1 MAMGKVSKEKSDG
14 DELTLIGGQAVI
26 EGVLMRSKEKTAV
39 AVRAESGRI
48 VEKVWRISPLAARI
62 RLFKFPIVRGVGV
75 LYETLVIG
83 FQALAFSANAAAG
96 KDEKGSDV
104 LGRREMFFSFA
115 VAILLAVLLFVV
127 APLFLAKL
135 VVGSNRTFLFNLVD
149 GVFRMLAF
157 LAYLIFISL
166 FKDVQ
171 RLFQYHGAE
180 HMTIH
185 AYEHHEPLLT
195 AKIRK
200 YPTMHPRCGT
210 SFLLIVMLVSIV
222 VFSLVN
228 PGGFMSKF
236 LSRLLLLPVIAGV
249 SYELLRLG
257 AKFEKF
263 PLMKL
268 IVVPGLLLQR
278 ITTKE
283 PDNSQILVAVAALKA
298 VLRMK

>member
-1 MAMGKVSKEKSDG
+1 MGQAKKGVN
-14 DELTLIGGQAVI
+14 DELLLIGGQAVI
-26 EGVLMRSKEKTAV
+26 EGVLMRSREKTAV
-39 AVRAESGRI
+39 AVRAESGKI
-48 VEKVWRISPLAARI
+48 VRKVWKISPLASRI
-62 RLFKFPIVRGVGV
+62 KLFKFPLIRGVGV
-75 LYETLVIG
+75 LYETLSIG
-83 FQALAFSANAAAG
+83 FKALTFSANAAAG

-104 LGRREMFFSFA
+104 LGKREMFFSFA
-115 VAILLAVLLFVV
+115 FAIALAVLLFVV

-135 VVGSNRTFLFNLVD
+135 VTNGSGFLFNLVD
-149 GVFRMLAF
+149 GIFRMLAF
-157 LAYLIFISL
+157 VAYLVFISL

-185 AYEHHEPLLT
+185 AYEHHDQLLPV
-195 AKIRK
+195 KIRK

-210 SFLLIVMLVSIV
+210 SFLLIVVLVSV
-222 VFSLVN
+222 AVFSFVN
-228 PGGFMSKF
+228 PAGFFPK
-236 LSRLLLLPVIAGV
+236 LVSRLLLLPAIAGL

-263 PLMKL
+263 PLMKV

-283 PDNSQILVAVAALKA
+283 PDNSQILVAVEALKA

>member
-1 MAMGKVSKEKSDG
+1 MVNGKKESE
-14 DELTLIGGQAVI
+14 DELLLIGGQAVI
-26 EGVLMRSKEKTAV
+26 EGVLMRSREKTAV
-39 AVRAESGRI
+39 AVRAESGK
-48 VEKVWRISPLAARI
+48 VVKKVWRISPLSGRV
-62 RLFKFPIVRGVGV
+62 RLFKFPLIRGVGV

-96 KDEKGSDV
+96 KDEKGKDV
-104 LGRREMFFSFA
+104 LGRKEMFLSFA
-115 VAILLAVLLFVV
+115 VAIALAVLLFVV

-135 VVGSNRTFLFNLVD
+135 VTRGGGSLLFNLAD

-157 LAYLIFISL
+157 LAYLLFISL

-185 AYEHHEPLLT
+185 AYEHHDPLLPV
-195 AKIRK
+195 KIRK

-210 SFLLIVMLVSIV
+210 SFLLIVILVSIV

-228 PGGFMSKF
+228 PAGFVPK
-236 LSRLLLLPVIAGV
+236 LVSRLLLLPVIAGV

-257 AKFEKF
+257 AKFGKF